1 MIEGIPKIS
10 VIIICY
16 KQEELIKR
24 AIDSLLAQK
33 DYIYEICVS
42 DDCSPDRT
50 WEVLQEYDKQYPGLF
65 KLHQNNPNVGIF
77 ENIEYTWSMPTG
89 DIIYRLAGD
98 DECGA
103 GWFKTVIEFIQN
115 NHIDYK
121 NELFC
126 IYGDYQAKYPN
137 GDYYIASNRA
147 VTLGLDCVSLALRN
161 KVFNRS
167 ACYNIRILQKFLKV
181 SKGRSYEVESA
192 MDRQLQIISQKNY
205 YIPVVGNVYYAQ
217 VGVSANMSSK
227 LIEQRLRSMDRL
239 REVMDYFGYSITNK
253 DEILMSYITER
264 ERLAINKTIKQYLN
278 VLNLYFASR
287 DYASG
292 KSDFNFKRVIFAI
305 VRRIPHKKN
314 IKWHI

>member
-1 MIEGIPKIS
+1 MVEGIPKIS
-10 VIIICY
+10 VIVICY

-24 AIDSLLAQK
+24 AINSLLAQK

-65 KLHQNNPNVGIF
+65 KLHQNRPNVGIF
-77 ENIEYTWSMPTG
+77 ENIEYTWTMPTG

-98 DECGA
+98 DECGE
-103 GWFKTVIEFIQN
+103 GWFKTVIEYIQN

-126 IYGDYQAKYPN
+126 IYGDFQAKYPN
-137 GDYYIASNRA
+137 GDSYIASNRM
-147 VTLGLDCVSLALRN
+147 VTLGLDCVSLSLR
-161 KVFNRS
+161 KRVYNRS
-167 ACYNIRILQKFLKV
+167 VCYSIRILKKFIKV
-181 SKGRSYEVESA
+181 SKGRSYEAEAA

-205 YIPVVGNVYYAQ
+205 YIPVVGNVYFAQ

-227 LIEQRLRSMDRL
+227 SIEQRLNSMNCL
-239 REVMDYFGYSITNK
+239 REVMDLLGYSISKK
-253 DEILMSYITER
+253 DKILMLYITER
-264 ERLAINKTIKQYLN
+264 ERLTIRKTIKQFFK
-278 VLNLYFASR
+278 VLYLYFSSR
-287 DYASG
+287 DFYLEKSG
-292 KSDFNFKRVIFAI
+292 FHFKRVAFAI
-305 VRRIPHKKN
+305 ARRIPHKQN